1 MPTSGSTPILT
12 VVVCT
17 RGRPGRVRAT
27 LDALDRG
34 VPGLPVLVVDQ
45 GESPSAELDRRA
57 AADGRLTVLH
67 DRGRGLSRARNIA
80 LGQAASDW
88 LAFVDDDCLV
98 ADDFG
103 SALLAEIAA
112 HPDADWIAGDVR
124 AEAGPPPGAAGQR
137 SALDAAADP
146 AGEHGDA
153 PADLPPVTTFPVD
166 RPLIR
171 RGRRTLPG
179 AIGFGVL
186 FCVRRATAERLG
198 GWDPRLGPGV
208 PDLPAADDMD
218 FNHRLLRAGGTAVL
232 SPAVRAVHDQW
243 RSAAQVVDLQ
253 RGYSRAWAG
262 FACKHLARNAGG
274 GLRLWLWGL
283 VDVLDM
289 SASAIHRRSRLR
301 ARIALAKAHGLIE
314 GTAIGLRRR
323 W

>member
-1 MPTSGSTPILT
+1 MSDSIPTLT

-17 RGRPGRVRAT
+17 RGRPDRVRAT

-34 VPGLPVLVVDQ
+34 APGLPVVVVDQ
-45 GESPSAELDRRA
+45 GEARSAQLERRA
-57 AADGRLTVLH
+57 AADARLTVVH
-67 DRGRGLSRARNIA
+67 DSGRGLSRARNIA
-80 LGQAASDW
+80 LAHVTSDW

-98 ADDFG
+98 ANELG
-103 SALLAEIAA
+103 AALLAEIDA
-112 HPDADWIAGDVR
+112 HPGADWIAGDVR
-124 AEAGPPPGAAGQR
+124 APDDHA
-137 SALDAAADP
+137 S
-146 AGEHGDA
+146 
-153 PADLPPVTTFPVD
+153 DLPPVTTFPVD

-186 FCVRRATAERLG
+186 FCVRRATAVRLG
-198 GWDPRLGPGV
+198 GWDERLGPGV

-243 RSAAQVVDLQ
+243 RSADQVVDLQ

-262 FACKHLARNAGG
+262 FACKHLGRNAGG

-289 SASAIHRRSRLR
+289 AASAAHRRSRLR
-301 ARIALAKAHGLIE
+301 ARIAVAKLHGLLH